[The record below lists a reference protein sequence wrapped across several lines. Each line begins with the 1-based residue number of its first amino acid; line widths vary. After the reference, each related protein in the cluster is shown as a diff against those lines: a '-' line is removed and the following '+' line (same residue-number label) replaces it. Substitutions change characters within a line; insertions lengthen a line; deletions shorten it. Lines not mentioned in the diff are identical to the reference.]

1 MSLRFSL
8 RVFMALTTLKVKQRV
23 VGAKY
28 VRLVSYLYLSYAK
41 VNLIF
46 HLCKKKSIFRNFY
59 FSYLHIKKILFSFC
73 NFAACK

>member
-46 HLCKKKSIFRNFY
+46 HLCKKKINF
-59 FSYLHIKKILFSFC
+59 SQILFFIPTYKE
-73 NFAACK
+73 NFVFFL